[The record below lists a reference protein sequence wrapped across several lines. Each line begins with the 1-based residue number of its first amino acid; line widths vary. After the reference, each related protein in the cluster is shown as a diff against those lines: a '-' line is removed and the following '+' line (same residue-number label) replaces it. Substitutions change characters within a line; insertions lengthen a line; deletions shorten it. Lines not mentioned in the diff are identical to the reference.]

1 MAAFPL
7 SFLLSFL
14 ILQNPLF
21 STANPHKPHLTVSEN
36 LSQQHPISEPP
47 LTYFEVTKP
56 IKHPKTKP
64 CSSLILQH
72 DFGYTYKKPP
82 VTAPYN
88 PPSNCPSHS
97 FSKIILEWRATCKGR
112 QFDRI
117 FGIWVGGVEIL
128 RSCTAEPTSSGI
140 VWTVEKDITRYSS
153 LLRHPQTVTVYLG
166 NLVDKT
172 YTGIYHVNL
181 TFHFYPAQETHHV
194 SRSNLGSGFGLPA
207 DLILPISR
215 NPPLNDGLW
224 FLIENSTDVEV
235 KEFEVPR
242 NTYRAVLEVYV
253 SFHSDDEFWYTNPP
267 NQYLV
272 ANNLT
277 DTPGNGAFREVVVSL
292 DGKVVGAVW
301 PFTVIYTGGVN
312 PLLWRPI
319 TGIGSFDLPSYD
331 IEITPFLGKILDG
344 KRHKFGF
351 GVTDAL
357 DEWFVDANLHLWLD
371 FESKKTKGKLIKYKA
386 SPCKHSLLSKFKGLD
401 GSFLTLASRSISSVG
416 WVKSSHG
423 KVFSHSIQ
431 RFDYMNSMTFE
442 KNGNLQ
448 VVNQTINSNRDIYVI
463 LSSSDVF
470 STQVFQRFFIYLNTN
485 TVDEVEDNY
494 TSLANLKLGF
504 NEDKF
509 SGGWFGFS
517 FSSLQNSQ
525 DGQGYMLVKGHI
537 VRSGLGSTQQVY
549 IYDSTDGCYF
559 RNVSSS
565 NYTILHDESRG
576 LCSREPQFELA
587 FGLGGR
593 LPLVPRRI
601 ALASDVYKERVRIS

>member
-14 ILQNPLF
+14 ILQSPLF
-21 STANPHKPHLTVSEN
+21 STANPLKPHLTVSEN
-36 LSQQHPISEPP
+36 LSQQHPISDPP
-47 LTYFEVTKP
+47 LTFFEVTKP

-72 DFGYTYKKPP
+72 DFSYTYNKPP
-82 VTAPYN
+82 VTAPYK
-88 PPSNCPSHS
+88 PSLQLPISQLLQNHPRMESNLQRKAIRPH
-97 FSKIILEWRATCKGR
+97 FRHLVRWGR
-112 QFDRI
+112 D
-117 FGIWVGGVEIL
+117 
-128 RSCTAEPTSSGI
+128 
-140 VWTVEKDITRYSS
+140 SS
-153 LLRHPQTVTVYLG
+153 LLHCR
-166 NLVDKT
+166 
-172 YTGIYHVNL
+172 
-181 TFHFYPAQETHHV
+181 
-194 SRSNLGSGFGLPA
+194 
-207 DLILPISR
+207 
-215 NPPLNDGLW
+215 
-224 FLIENSTDVEV
+224 TD
-235 KEFEVPR
+235 
-242 NTYRAVLEVYV
+242 
-253 SFHSDDEFWYTNPP
+253 
-267 NQYLV
+267 
-272 ANNLT
+272 
-277 DTPGNGAFREVVVSL
+277 
-292 DGKVVGAVW
+292 
-301 PFTVIYTGGVN
+301 
-312 PLLWRPI
+312 LLWHW
-319 TGIGSFDLPSYD
+319 
-331 IEITPFLGKILDG
+331 KILDG

-386 SPCKHSLLSKFKGLD
+386 SPCKRSLLSKFKGLD

-416 WVKSSHG
+416 WVESSHG

-470 STQVFQRFFIYLNTN
+470 STQVFQRFFIYLNSN

-504 NEDKF
+504 NEEKF